1 MSDGWRDVIRCSRYC
16 SCVHVWRLY
25 DGPIAQ
31 AMLPQRRCV
40 NCHCGQVQTGDNA
53 HEQAVSAPKDFR
65 TWEQIQAED
74 LTLCAKDKPC
84 VWTEDMDTLWES
96 SCASNGGPFQF
107 TDEGPTEN
115 HFAFCPYC
123 GHPLLAVK
131 YIETLREE
139 EAQ

>member
-1 MSDGWRDVIRCSRYC
+1 MSETWV
-16 SCVHVWRLY
+16 
-25 DGPIAQ
+25 P
-31 AMLPQRRCV
+31 
-40 NCHCGQVQTGDNA
+40 GDYVFTIPAGTVDSKGNL
-53 HEQAVSAPKDFR
+53 VSAPKER